1 MRLLTWNVQYGKGAD
16 GAIDLARIA
25 TTAKAIGDADV
36 ICFQELAINFPGL
49 DKGAGADQPVL
60 LARFFPG
67 HAPIFRPSI
76 DFRASDGR
84 RQFFGN
90 MILSRL
96 PVLQVMTH
104 LLPRPPESGVRSM
117 QRSALEAVVAAESG
131 PVRVV
136 TTHLEYFSVAH
147 RMAQVERLR
156 ELHDEACRFAATP
169 GAPEPP
175 CSTYQAV
182 PRPPSAL
189 VCGDFNLEPGWPEYE
204 RILAPFPQ
212 PTLSFR
218 DAWTHLHPA
227 TPHAPTAGI
236 YDTEQWANGPNCR
249 DFVFVTE
256 DLVAGLR
263 RIEVDEK
270 TTASDHQPVLVEL
283 R

>member
-25 TTAKAIGDADV
+25 ATAKAMGDADV

-67 HAPIFRPSI
+67 YAPIFRPSL
-76 DFRASDGR
+76 DFRGANGK

-104 LLPRPPESGVRSM
+104 LLPRPADPGIRSM
-117 QRSALEAVVAAESG
+117 QRSALEAVIATKLGAL
-131 PVRVV
+131 RIV
-136 TTHLEYFSVAH
+136 TTHLEYFSAAH
-147 RMAQVERLR
+147 RMAQVDRLR
-156 ELHDEACRFAATP
+156 ELHEEACRFAATP
-169 GAPEPP
+169 GSPEPSG
-175 CSTYQAV
+175 STYQEV

-189 VCGDFNLEPGWPEYE
+189 LCGDFNLEPGWPEYE
-204 RILAPFPQ
+204 RVLAPFEP
-212 PTLSFR
+212 PTLGFR
-218 DAWTHLHPA
+218 DAWPHLHPGER
-227 TPHAPTAGI
+227 HAPTAGI
-236 YDTEQWANGPNCR
+236 YDAEQWANGPNCR
-249 DFVFVTE
+249 DFVFATE
-256 DLVAGLR
+256 DLLDR
-263 RIEVDEK
+263 LKRIEVDEK
-270 TTASDHQPVLVEL
+270 TAASDHQPVMVEL

>member
-25 TTAKAIGDADV
+25 GTAKAMGDADV
-36 ICFQELAINFPGL
+36 ICFQELAINFPAL

-67 HAPIFRPSI
+67 YAPIFRPSL
-76 DFRASDGR
+76 DFRGADGR

-104 LLPRPPESGVRSM
+104 LLPRPAEPGIRSM
-117 QRSALEAVVAAESG
+117 QRSALEAVVAAKSG
-131 PVRVV
+131 PLRVV
-136 TTHLEYFSVAH
+136 TTHLEFFSRAH
-147 RMAQVERLR
+147 RMAQVDRLR
-156 ELHDEACRFAATP
+156 DLHEEACRFAATP

-175 CSTYQAV
+175 GSTYQDV
-182 PRPPSAL
+182 PRPSSAL
-189 VCGDFNLEPGWPEYE
+189 LCGDFNLEPGWPEYA
-204 RILAPFPQ
+204 RILAPFEP
-212 PTLSFR
+212 PTLGFH
-218 DAWTHLHPA
+218 DAWVHLHPGKA
-227 TPHAPTAGI
+227 HAPTAGI

-256 DLVAGLR
+256 DLLGRLR
-263 RIEVDEK
+263 RIDIDEK
-270 TTASDHQPVLVEL
+270 TAASDHQPVLVEFG
-283 R
+283 

>member
-1 MRLLTWNVQYGKGAD
+1 MLLLTWNVQYGKGAD

-25 TTAKAIGDADV
+25 STARAMGDADV
-36 ICFQELAINFPGL
+36 ICFQELAINFPAL

-67 HAPIFRPSI
+67 YAPIFRPSL
-76 DFRASDGR
+76 DFRADDGR

-104 LLPRPPESGVRSM
+104 LLPRPADPGVRSM
-117 QRSALEAVVAAESG
+117 QRSALEAVIETRFG
-131 PVRVV
+131 PLRIV
-136 TTHLEYFSVAH
+136 TTHLEYFSAAH
-147 RMAQVERLR
+147 RMAQVDRLR
-156 ELHDEACRFAATP
+156 DIHDEVCRFAAAP
-169 GAPEPP
+169 DAPEPP
-175 CSTYQAV
+175 GSTYQAV

-189 VCGDFNLEPGWPEYE
+189 LCGDFNLEPGWPEYE
-204 RILAPFPQ
+204 RMLAPFEP
-212 PTLSFR
+212 PALGFR
-218 DAWTHLHPA
+218 DAWPILRA
-227 TPHAPTAGI
+227 GKPHAPTAGI

-256 DLVAGLR
+256 DLVGRLK

-270 TTASDHQPVLVEL
+270 TPASDHQPVLVEL